1 MRMSPKL
8 EQACDYLEKQEKKQ
22 KTIESDLVIH
32 HGLFFVTWNLWLD
45 QYVIMRATKVLSSS
59 TQNTVH
65 RYVPSFHYDFGTYQR
80 GLG

>member
-32 HGLFFVTWNLWLD
+32 HGLFFVT
-45 QYVIMRATKVLSSS
+45 
-59 TQNTVH
+59 
-65 RYVPSFHYDFGTYQR
+65 
-80 GLG
+80 